1 MLNSCER
8 YFLQYSIKMQRH
20 RSLTLVEKISE
31 RLTEIGSKK
40 RVNLS
45 NTQPEFK
52 RLPRNTGVFFKR
64 LPKGTLPPSKV
75 EQREIIP
82 PISWQWIFEV
92 TMIQRQNQL
101 LFCQW
106 DARTVVSMQSY
117 NQTHKSMH
125 HYLIDKVWMVS
136 VTSYGQRLNTSV
148 RTKGCSPAFWALFI
162 GKLLREKTRIKDKN
176 KSFQSFHPV
185 YQNTRAIQYGR

>member
-1 MLNSCER
+1 MQMLNSCER
-8 YFLQYSIKMQRH
+8 CFLQYSIKMQRH

-82 PISWQWIFEV
+82 PISWQ
-92 TMIQRQNQL
+92 
-101 LFCQW
+101 
-106 DARTVVSMQSY
+106 
-117 NQTHKSMH
+117 
-125 HYLIDKVWMVS
+125 
-136 VTSYGQRLNTSV
+136 
-148 RTKGCSPAFWALFI
+148 
-162 GKLLREKTRIKDKN
+162 
-176 KSFQSFHPV
+176 
-185 YQNTRAIQYGR
+185 